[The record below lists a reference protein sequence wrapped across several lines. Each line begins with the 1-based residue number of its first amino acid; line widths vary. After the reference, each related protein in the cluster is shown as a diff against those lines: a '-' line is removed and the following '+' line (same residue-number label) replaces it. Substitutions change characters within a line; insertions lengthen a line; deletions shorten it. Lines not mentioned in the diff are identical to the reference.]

1 VSVPVLTPT
10 VTVSNWPSSLSVSID
25 WTHAHVEL
33 VGELDGD
40 TAHLFLDALEALA
53 ATQHA
58 FWTIDATGLSW
69 CDARGVRAIAAGLAV
84 AAGAGCELRVVAASR
99 CVHRLLTLTG
109 LDELM
114 AASTSRVRPE
124 VPPAPRRPEPHA
136 PSRRRGGPAVRPFLV
151 P

>member
-1 VSVPVLTPT
+1 MSVPVPTPT
-10 VTVSNWPSSLSVSID
+10 VTVSTWPRSLSVSID

-40 TAHLFLDALEALA
+40 TAHLLLDALEALA

-58 FWTIDATGLSW
+58 RWTIDATGLSW
-69 CDARGVRAIAAGLAV
+69 CDARGVQAIAAGLAV
-84 AAGAGCELRVVAASR
+84 ATGAGCELRVVAASR

-109 LDELM
+109 LDELI
-114 AASTSRVRPE
+114 AASTARVRRQ
-124 VPPAPRRPEPHA
+124 APRA
-136 PSRRRGGPAVRPFLV
+136 SAGRRGGPAVRPFPV